1 MKDVVIVGAGPV
13 GLFAALLLDQQGIS
27 VGLYERWPTFYPLP
41 RACGV
46 DHEII
51 RQLQGLG
58 LMDELEPLLDPVMGP
73 GKNYEF
79 QDANHETLL
88 KIDWN
93 RPGASGWAQMNM
105 FYQPEVEAMMLR
117 RLQKSDNVSIHHGRE
132 LVAFEQ
138 DDEHVQL
145 TFAETEEPESRFT
158 ANARYVIG
166 ADGARST
173 LRELMGIKPIDLGF
187 AYDWLVVDVVPH
199 DKERVWSPYVIQ
211 YLDPRRPTTLVGSG
225 PDRRRWEF
233 MALPGESIEELNSIE
248 TTWRLLAPWNINPD
262 NATVERHTVY
272 TFRGSWAD
280 QWKQGRVMLAGDAAH
295 TMPPFL
301 GQGLCAGMRDAFA
314 LSWRLGAILGK
325 GASEQLLDSY
335 GPERREHVCEIIRQA
350 VEIGRMICMLDPVE
364 VAARDTQMKAAMK
377 DPSLGVKP
385 PPEPRLGYAGVY
397 RITDDH
403 AGCLSVQGHVRQNGR
418 EGLFDDI
425 VGKGWQ
431 LLMRS
436 NGKAVALDQTSR
448 QFIEDFAIAVADF
461 GGGGDTED
469 LDEVYGAWFDRLG
482 AEAVLIR
489 PDFYVFGTSSVDG
502 VNALLLSAKDAIGP
516 IADDLE
522 EPLMAQAS

>member
-1 MKDVVIVGAGPV
+1 MKDVAIIGAGPV
-13 GLFAALLLDQQGIS
+13 GLFAALLLDQQGLS
-27 VGLYERWPTFYPLP
+27 VDLYERWPTFYPLP

-51 RQLQGLG
+51 RQMQGLG

-79 QDANHETLL
+79 QDANYETLL

-117 RLQKSDNVSIHHGRE
+117 RLQQSANVTIHHGRE
-132 LVAFEQ
+132 LVSFDQ
-138 DDEHVQL
+138 HDDHVSL
-145 TFAETEEPESRFT
+145 IFAETEKPENRFT
-158 ANARYVIG
+158 TKARYVIG

-199 DKERVWSPYVIQ
+199 DRERVWSPYVIQ
-211 YLDPRRPTTLVGSG
+211 YLNPSRPTTLVGSG
-225 PDRRRWEF
+225 PNRRRWEF
-233 MALPGESIEELNSIE
+233 MCLPGESIDEMNKPEK
-248 TTWRLLAPWNINPD
+248 TWELLAPSNINPD

-314 LSWRLGAILGK
+314 LSWRLGAIFGK
-325 GASEQLLDSY
+325 GASERLLDSY

-350 VEIGRMICMLDPVE
+350 VEIGRMICMLDPDE
-364 VAARDTQMKAAMK
+364 VAERDANMKAAMK

-385 PPEPRLGYAGVY
+385 PPEPRLGYAGIY
-397 RITDDH
+397 QITNDH
-403 AGCLSVQGHVRQNGR
+403 AGYLSVQGHVRRNER
-418 EGLFDDI
+418 EGLFDDV

-436 NGKAVALDQTSR
+436 SGKAMVLDQTSM
-448 QFIEDFAIAVADF
+448 QFIEDFAVAVADF
-461 GGGGDTED
+461 GPGGETED
-469 LDEVYGAWFDRLG
+469 LDGVYGAWFDRLG
-482 AEAVLIR
+482 AVVVLVR
-489 PDFYVFGTSSVDG
+489 PDFYVFGTSSVED
-502 VNALLLSAKDAIGP
+502 VNALLFAAQTAIGP
-516 IADDLE
+516 ITLDRE
-522 EPLMAQAS
+522 VPLMAHAG

>member
-13 GLFAALLLDQQGIS
+13 GLFAALLLDQRGLS
-27 VGLYERWPTFYPLP
+27 VDLYERWPTFYPLP

-58 LMDELEPLLDPVMGP
+58 LMDDLEPLLDPVMGH

-79 QDANHETLL
+79 HDANHETLL

-105 FYQPEVEAMMLR
+105 FYQPAVEALMLR
-117 RLQKSDNVSIHHGRE
+117 RLQQSPRVTIHHGRE
-132 LVAFEQ
+132 LVALDQ
-138 DDEHVQL
+138 KDDHVSL
-145 TFAETEEPESRFT
+145 TFAETENPANRSM
-158 ANARYVIG
+158 ANARYAIG

-173 LRELMGIKPIDLGF
+173 TRDLMGIKPIDLGF

-199 DKERVWSPYVIQ
+199 DKDRAWSPYVVQ

-225 PDRRRWEF
+225 PGRRRWEF
-233 MALPGESIEELNSIE
+233 MCLPGENIEELNSIE
-248 TTWRLLAPWNINPD
+248 TTWDLLAPWDINPG

-314 LSWRLGAILGK
+314 LSWRLADVLGN
-325 GASEQLLDSY
+325 GASDRLLDSY

-350 VEIGRMICMLDPVE
+350 VEIGRLICMLDPAD
-364 VAARDTQMKAAMK
+364 VAERDARMKAAMA
-377 DPSLGVKP
+377 DPSLGLKP

-403 AGCLSVQGHVRQNGR
+403 AGYLSVQGRVRRGDQ
-418 EGLFDDI
+418 EGLFDDA

-431 LLMRS
+431 LLVRS
-436 NGKAVALDQTSR
+436 SGVPVEFDDASQSWIRKTGLT
-448 QFIEDFAIAVADF
+448 VADF
-461 GGGGDTED
+461 GPGGDTKD
-469 LDEVYGAWFDRLG
+469 LDEVYASWFNRLG
-482 AEAVLIR
+482 TDAVLVR
-489 PDFYVFGTSSVDG
+489 PDFYVFGTSSVEG
-502 VNALLLSAKDAIGP
+502 VNALLASARDALTFAG
-516 IADDLE
+516 A
-522 EPLMAQAS
+522 